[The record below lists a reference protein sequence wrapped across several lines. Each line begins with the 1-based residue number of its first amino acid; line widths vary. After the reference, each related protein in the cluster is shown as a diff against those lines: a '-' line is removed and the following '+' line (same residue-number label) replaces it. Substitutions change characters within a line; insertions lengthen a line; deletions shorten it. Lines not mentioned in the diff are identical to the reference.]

1 MNPLSMAELGILDW
15 IAAHCHNSFWDAVMP
30 FITGLGDQGILW
42 ILLGVLILFFQKGE
56 RATGAQVLVS
66 LLFSLILCNLM
77 LKNAVDRI
85 RPCDLNTAVELLVAR
100 PDFGGVLRMAGSH
113 PLAKMGFPP
122 LAGIPHKTKRNRTV
136 IHGAVSSYFPKA
148 AFFSQ
153 AAMTAS
159 ITAARTARCSS
170 VRTPWMVLPPGLQTS
185 FFN

>member
-100 PDFGGVLRMAGSH
+100 PGDPSFPSGHTSASSSDE
-113 PLAKMGFPP
+113 PLERKMDHSGCGCPHRVFP
-122 LAGIPHKTKRNRTV
+122 
-136 IHGAVSSYFPKA
+136 AVSLRS
-148 AFFSQ
+148 FSH
-153 AAMTAS
+153 
-159 ITAARTARCSS
+159 
-170 VRTPWMVLPPGLQTS
+170 
-185 FFN
+185 

>member
-85 RPCDLNTAVELLVAR
+85 RPCDLNTAVELWWPGQGTRLSPR
-100 PDFGGVLRMAGSH
+100 DIH
-113 PLAKMGFPP
+113 PPP
-122 LAGIPHKTKRNRTV
+122 LQRPQ
-136 IHGAVSSYFPKA
+136 
-148 AFFSQ
+148 FF
-153 AAMTAS
+153 
-159 ITAARTARCSS
+159 
-170 VRTPWMVLPPGLQTS
+170 
-185 FFN
+185 

>member
-100 PDFGGVLRMAGSH
+100 PGDPSFPSGHTSASFAAATVLLMNRWKGRWITLVVAALIAFSRLYLYVHFPTDVLGGLILGGFCGWMA
-113 PLAKMGFPP
+113 
-122 LAGIPHKTKRNRTV
+122 V
-136 IHGAVSSYFPKA
+136 ILWRRWVSP
-148 AFFSQ
+148 
-153 AAMTAS
+153 
-159 ITAARTARCSS
+159 R
-170 VRTPWMVLPPGLQTS
+170 
-185 FFN
+185 